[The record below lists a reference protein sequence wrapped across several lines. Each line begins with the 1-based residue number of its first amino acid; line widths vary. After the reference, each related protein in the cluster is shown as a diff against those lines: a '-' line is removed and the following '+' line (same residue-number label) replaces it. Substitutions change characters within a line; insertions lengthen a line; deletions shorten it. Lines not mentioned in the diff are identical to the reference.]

1 MTSSMKILLQKSY
14 SDLLQQ
20 PINQIYRDIKSVH
33 KDAFA
38 SNERIVFV
46 DDVADELP
54 AKTAMIKYID
64 RILEHLDIDKFFV
77 EVIDWPNIHVKNPT
91 NYAIPDSMCIT
102 PYLSLEIDVDG
113 GFHRCCLWDRKVD
126 APKIQTTGFVEYFT
140 NKEQQKLKEEFLKGN
155 KPKECY
161 KCWKVEDLG
170 GLSKRINDNHV
181 FREYQFDID
190 YNNIIDNRLLNL
202 DIKLGNKCNLACR
215 ICSPICSSTWSKF
228 SKARSIEFDWVDNE
242 TSTFWEDLISISRE
256 VRYITFAG
264 GEPLLDKSH
273 RKLLQYFIDNDLSK
287 DISLHYNSNGTVYA
301 DFLFEYWDKFK
312 VVELSFSIDAIG
324 KRFEYERYGIPW
336 TQVDENLKKYCNNGK
351 YTVNFFSVVNVFN
364 LYYSYE
370 LFKYAEELGVDVTY
384 SLLEYPKELSITNLP
399 NTAKEEIEKRLMSIN
414 DNKFK
419 NKIKSYIDI
428 MKSNSLSEKLKDFLY
443 EQDKLRKQNFE
454 DYYPEL
460 YKLLD

>member
-1 MTSSMKILLQKSY
+1 MTSLTKILLQKSY

-38 SNERIVFV
+38 DNERIVFV
-46 DDVADELP
+46 DDVVESP
-54 AKTAMIKYID
+54 PKTAMIEYID

-77 EVIDWPNIHVKNPT
+77 EVINWPIIHVKNPT
-91 NYAIPDSMCIT
+91 NYAISDSMCIT

-113 GFHRCCLWDRKVD
+113 GFHRCCKWDRD
-126 APKIQTTGFVEYFT
+126 ISAPNVQTTGFVDYFSSI
-140 NKEQQKLKEEFLKGN
+140 EQQKLKQEFLNGKR
-155 KPKECY
+155 PEQCY
-161 KCWKVEDLG
+161 QCWKVEDAG
-170 GLSKRINDNHV
+170 GRSKRINDNQV
-181 FREYQFDID
+181 FKDYQFDID
-190 YNNIIDNRLLNL
+190 YNDIKSPRLLNL

-215 ICSPICSSTWSKF
+215 ICSPRCSSTWSKF
-228 SKARSIEFDWVDNE
+228 SNAPSIEFDWVDNE
-242 TSTFWEDLISISRE
+242 TSTFWEDIISVSGE

-273 RKLLQYFIDNDLSK
+273 RKLLQYFIDNNLSSNV
-287 DISLHYNSNGTVYA
+287 SLHYNTNGTVYA
-301 DFLFEYWDKFK
+301 DFLFKFWDKFK
-312 VVELSFSIDAIG
+312 SVELSFSIDAIEN
-324 KRFEYERYGIPW
+324 RFEYERYGIPW
-336 TQVDENLKKYCNNGK
+336 AQVDENLKKYCNDGK
-351 YTVNFFSVVNVFN
+351 YTVNFFSVVNALN

-370 LFKYAEELGVDVTY
+370 LFKYAEELGVDITY

-399 NTAKEEIEKRLMSIN
+399 NTAKEEIEKRLMSID
-414 DNKFK
+414 DNIFK

-428 MKSNSLSEKLKDFLY
+428 MKSDSLSEELKDFLY
-443 EQDKLRKQNFE
+443 EQDKLRKQNFA